1 MALFSTT
8 RTQQSNN
15 LVEFRAGKMFMRGT
29 MVHPDKRKGLIYVHQ
44 SDDSLM
50 HFCWKD
56 RTSGTVEDDLIVFPD
71 DIEFV
76 SVKEC
81 TTGRVFLLKFKTSSR
96 KLFFWMQEP
105 KADKDEEHCRK
116 VNELLNNPPTLGSA
130 RTMGTRGTAAAGSES
145 MPDYSM
151 MNQLLNMGGGGG
163 GSGEERMDLQNVL
176 AGMDQQ
182 QLMQLLNLV
191 GGGSGGG
198 LDSPLLGGSGSTPAV
213 TSSARS
219 ASSVTPAVVSS
230 AAAPSATAT
239 VTTASTGSSQAT
251 SVTTGDAQ
259 AANQKPIQV
268 ADLRNIL
275 SNMTIPTAATRSA
288 DDVVDLD
295 DVLTA
300 NNVERVIVGR
310 PEHQTRLLPHLPNEA
325 PINPDGEELQLTLR
339 SPQFRQALGVFSMAL
354 QSGQLGPSMRQF
366 GFSNNACES
375 LNRGDIQSVA
385 EILEMEGSG
394 GGGQS
399 VEGNKR
405 AKEDDG
411 ASPKEPS
418 AKKDKPDDDPM
429 DLD

>member
-1 MALFSTT
+1 
-8 RTQQSNN
+8 
-15 LVEFRAGKMFMRGT
+15 
-29 MVHPDKRKGLIYVHQ
+29 
-44 SDDSLM
+44 
-50 HFCWKD
+50 
-56 RTSGTVEDDLIVFPD
+56 
-71 DIEFV
+71 
-76 SVKEC
+76 
-81 TTGRVFLLKFKTSSR
+81 
-96 KLFFWMQEP
+96 
-105 KADKDEEHCRK
+105 
-116 VNELLNNPPTLGSA
+116 
-130 RTMGTRGTAAAGSES
+130 
-145 MPDYSM
+145 
-151 MNQLLNMGGGGG
+151 MGGGGG

-219 ASSVTPAVVSS
+219 AASITPAVVSS

-251 SVTTGDAQ
+251 SGTTGDAQ
-259 AANQKPIQV
+259 TANQKPIQV

-288 DDVVDLD
+288 DDV
-295 DVLTA
+295 
-300 NNVERVIVGR
+300 
-310 PEHQTRLLPHLPNEA
+310 
-325 PINPDGEELQLTLR
+325 
-339 SPQFRQALGVFSMAL
+339 
-354 QSGQLGPSMRQF
+354 
-366 GFSNNACES
+366 
-375 LNRGDIQSVA
+375 DIQSVA